1 MSQDLLVVVKCKK
14 MVKNQKDE
22 GLSKWQKHTLERT
35 HNGQS
40 WKNLS
45 NKINNVILDPNTKC
59 SGSFC
64 SLFSPSQCF
73 HLDNL
78 QTSWSFPV
86 MSSLLSHRH
95 LIFNSS
101 LPFFWCF
108 YLDIWFWQ
116 VFEFSLFFFLSSHFF
131 SFVSSLVLSLPNE
144 FISNSKFL
152 TNSMY
157 FLDIF
162 NSFHLFLLYE
172 ELKTFWHIVH
182 IDFFASWAV
191 FAFFTNY
198 NFIAYWV
205 YIVKVKM
212 KFACDVFSTLTV
224 VEICISFWRKS
235 LWDYCFSPL
244 WDTIKNEIV
253 LSTLK

>member
-1 MSQDLLVVVKCKK
+1 MLWFILFTFFSPPNASIWIIFKL
-14 MVKNQKDE
+14 
-22 GLSKWQKHTLERT
+22 
-35 HNGQS
+35 
-40 WKNLS
+40 
-45 NKINNVILDPNTKC
+45 LDPFLLC
-59 SGSFC
+59 PVFC
-64 SLFSPSQCF
+64 P
-73 HLDNL
+73 
-78 QTSWSFPV
+78 
-86 MSSLLSHRH
+86 
-95 LIFNSS
+95 I
-101 LPFFWCF
+101 
-108 YLDIWFWQ
+108 DIWFLIPPSHSFGVSIWI
-116 VFEFSLFFFLSSHFF
+116 FGFDKSSSSHFFFFFLSSHFF